1 MFRYFYRIWDKF
13 RYKNKD
19 KSEVIAA
26 AIYTYKGERG
36 KDKQYVYRIPK
47 IEDEILTYNF
57 RTIDVEQLDLNK
69 ISNDNPLKLV
79 FKMAKVLLETNPNDR
94 DIYNSKIELA
104 EELIKY
110 DKVKNIE
117 QVKALADFLEYLFL
131 IQDKELENKYEEYK
145 RERGGAVR
153 MTVDQIR
160 QKYYEQ
166 KGIEEGVKKTAINL
180 LKMGMSESIV
190 AEGTGLTIDEVKEL
204 KKQIMN

>member
-1 MFRYFYRIWDKF
+1 
-13 RYKNKD
+13 
-19 KSEVIAA
+19 
-26 AIYTYKGERG
+26 
-36 KDKQYVYRIPK
+36 
-47 IEDEILTYNF
+47 
-57 RTIDVEQLDLNK
+57 
-69 ISNDNPLKLV
+69 
-79 FKMAKVLLETNPNDR
+79 MAKVLLETNPNDR

>member
-26 AIYTYKGERG
+26 AIYTYKGECG

-104 EELIKY
+104 KELIKY